1 VAREDRHTKFTWP
14 LTSDQVKVRVTPVF
28 GYKNLVWSKALSVFA
43 GSQKRLDHFG
53 VYEVAVERVQ
63 LVEPEIEP

>member
-1 VAREDRHTKFTWP
+1 MTREDRHTKVHLATDQRP
-14 LTSDQVKVRVTPVF
+14 GEGKSDSSVWLQ
-28 GYKNLVWSKALSVFA
+28 NLVWSKALSVFA